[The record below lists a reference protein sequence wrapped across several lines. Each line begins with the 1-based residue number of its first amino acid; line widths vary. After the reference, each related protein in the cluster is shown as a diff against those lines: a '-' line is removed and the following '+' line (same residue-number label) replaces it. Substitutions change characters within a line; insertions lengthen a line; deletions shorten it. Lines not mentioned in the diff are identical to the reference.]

1 MTSQL
6 NQLRPHQRYAEFVR
20 SADEARLAH
29 ESSPAR
35 AER

>member
-1 MTSQL
+1 MTPQL
-6 NQLRPHQRYAEFVR
+6 NPLRPHRRYAEYVR

-29 ESSPAR
+29 KSSPAR